1 MDFLGIKIDC
11 KPDYAEILIAEFAE
25 IGFESFV
32 ETDSGFVAFILESEF
47 QDDLFNE
54 VIERYRQSTSIVYS
68 KDVVERKNWN
78 EEWEKQYEPIIVDDQ
93 CLIKAP
99 FHQIDKNYPF
109 EILIQPK
116 MSFGTGHHDTTYLMI
131 QALISQTLTEKNV
144 LDIGCGTGIL
154 ALLALKYGAAS
165 ATALDLDPWSVEN
178 TSENAALNELDDVQ
192 IIEGTVQ
199 QVEKSQQFEL
209 IFANINR
216 NVILDEI
223 NLYSS
228 HLKQGGKIFCSG
240 FYEKDAVVVEKA
252 ARNWQL
258 EVIYRKVRN
267 QWICI
272 GFKK

>member
-11 KPDYAEILIAEFAE
+11 KPEFSEILIAEFAE

-32 ETDSGFVAFILESEF
+32 ETDTGLVAFISEFEF

-78 EEWEKQYEPIIVDDQ
+78 EEWEKQYDPIVVEDL

-99 FHQIDKNYPF
+99 FHQIDKKYPF

-228 HLKQGGKIFCSG
+228 HLKEGGNVFCSG
-240 FYEKDAVVVEKA
+240 FYEKDAVAVEKA